1 MATSVLDLIL
11 KQSNAAQE
19 ATKEVEQVAKRT
31 FIEQEAIQRE
41 IGGIYDTVASAVA
54 VSARQAQVAQIA
66 VQDANRAAAQAA
78 GINADGSGG
87 RFVELLAKQRQ
98 AGDELLGTIDEV
110 NRKRNRTVWDL
121 FSEPVETI
129 KDMVTLE
136 DSETKLRGQVQKTQI
151 VQSELI
157 GANNALQETFQTQAA
172 LKQVSTAATAD
183 AAAQVAAAEAQILA
197 KKSQLE
203 GLKYNLLGAQ
213 TIQQASVQTLELLG
227 KSQNAIQAEQTMR
240 IQNENL
246 KINLAQLKIQQEEAR
261 ARTEARAEANGAKIE
276 QQQFD
281 KFLQDNITLS
291 MKASGLA
298 VPEGIGM
305 KQIIAMYKSGDQ
317 SYMYHARNGQ
327 RIKAT
332 GGTTAYIGAEPAEAV
347 EAIARFDLNLPKQMK
362 PVTDILSRA
371 LADPA
376 LARVD
381 RKKEPEK
388 WASEY
393 NKSVGAIVA
402 NDFASVVPGSGNVFD
417 VGGLEEY
424 IKTPAIAGLPL
435 TQKFLAPMV
444 AAGVPTN
451 DPRTVLKAAAAAVA
465 NGTLT
470 SSEFA
475 QFAPLYQQASLTHQK
490 AVGLDRVGIVPPM
503 AGRQYNVPMGRL
515 LGSGNLNLTDSTQL
529 GRWLAANM
537 ASEQMQ
543 NDVSTR
549 GAKEWQQARDDFA
562 APFKRFFS
570 DSYSTTIKNKQG
582 Q

>member
-11 KQSNAAQE
+11 KQSDAAQQ
-19 ATKEVEQVAKRT
+19 ATRDVEQVAKET
-31 FIEQEAIQRE
+31 FRSQEAIQGQ
-41 IGGIYDTVASAVA
+41 ISSIYDQVAQSVA
-54 VSARQAQVAQIA
+54 TTARQAQVAQIA
-66 VQDANRAAAQAA
+66 VQDANRAAATAA
-78 GINADGSGG
+78 GISADGSGG
-87 RFVELLAKQRQ
+87 RLVDLLAKQRA
-98 AGDELLGTIDEV
+98 AGDELISTIDEV
-110 NRKRNRTVWDL
+110 NRKRNRSVWDIV
-121 FSEPVETI
+121 SDPINTI
-129 KDMVTLE
+129 KDMVTLD

-151 VQSELI
+151 IQSELI

-213 TIQQASVQTLELLG
+213 TIQQSSVQTLELLG

-246 KINLAQLKIQQEEAR
+246 KINLAKLKIQQENAR
-261 ARTEARAEANGAKIE
+261 AMAEARAEAKGAKLE

-281 KFLQDNITLS
+281 QFLADNITLS
-291 MKASGLA
+291 MKANGLV

-305 KQIIAMYKSGDQ
+305 KQIIAMYKAGDQ

-327 RIKAT
+327 RIKST

-362 PVTDILSRA
+362 PVTDVLTRA

-381 RKKEPEK
+381 RKKDPEK
-388 WASEY
+388 WTSGY
-393 NKSVGAIVA
+393 NNSVKTIID
-402 NDFASVVPGSGNVFD
+402 NDFASVVPGSDNVFD

-424 IKTPAIAGLPL
+424 IKTPAIAALPL
-435 TQKFLAPMV
+435 TQKFLVPMV

-451 DPRTVLKAAAAAVA
+451 DPRTLLRAAAAAVA
-465 NGTLT
+465 KGELT
-470 SSEFA
+470 STEFA

-490 AVGLDRVGIVPPM
+490 AIGLDRVGIVPPL
-503 AGRQYNVPMGRL
+503 AGRQYNVPMEAA

-537 ASEQMQ
+537 AREQMMGE
-543 NDVSTR
+543 S
-549 GAKEWQQARDDFA
+549 AKRSAQMGQDFA
-562 APFKRFFS
+562 AHFKRFFN
-570 DSYSTTIKNKQG
+570 DSYSNTIKKYQG
-582 Q
+582 QQD

>member
-11 KQSNAAQE
+11 KQSETAQQ
-19 ATKEVEQVAKRT
+19 ATRDVEQVAKET
-31 FIEQEAIQRE
+31 FRGQEAIQGQ
-41 IGGIYDTVASAVA
+41 ISSIYDQVAQSVA
-54 VSARQAQVAQIA
+54 TTARQAQIAQIA
-66 VQDANRAAAQAA
+66 VQDANRAAASAA
-78 GINADGSGG
+78 GISADGSGG
-87 RFVELLAKQRQ
+87 RIVDLLAKQRA
-98 AGDELLGTIDEV
+98 AGDELLATVDEV
-110 NRKRNRTVWDL
+110 ERKRNRTVWDIV
-121 FSEPVETI
+121 SDPINTI

-136 DSETKLRGQVQKTQI
+136 DSENRLRTKVQKTQI
-151 VQSELI
+151 IQTELI

-197 KKSQLE
+197 RKSQLE

-213 TIQQASVQTLELLG
+213 AIQQASVQTLELLG

-246 KINLAQLKIQQEEAR
+246 RINLAQLQIQKENAR
-261 ARTEARAEANGAKIE
+261 AMAEARAEAKGAKLE

-281 KFLQDNITLS
+281 KFLEDNITLS
-291 MKASGLA
+291 MKASGLE
-298 VPEGIGM
+298 VPAGIGM
-305 KQIIAMYKSGDQ
+305 KQIIAMYKAGDQ

-362 PVTDILSRA
+362 PVTDILTRA

-388 WASEY
+388 WGAEY
-393 NKSVGAIVA
+393 NKTVGGIVA

-417 VGGLEEY
+417 IGGLEEY
-424 IKTPAIAGLPL
+424 IKTPAIAALPL

-451 DPRTVLKAAAAAVA
+451 DPRTLLKAAAAAVA
-465 NGTLT
+465 KGELT

-515 LGSGNLNLTDSTQL
+515 LGAGNLNLTDSTQL
-529 GRWLAANM
+529 SRWLASNM
-537 ASEQMQ
+537 SSELMKQ
-543 NDVSTR
+543 DVTKR
-549 GAKEWQQARDDFA
+549 GQAMSEEFK
-562 APFKRFFS
+562 APFKRFFG
-570 DSYSTTIKNKQG
+570 DSYSNTIKNYQG

>member
-11 KQSNAAQE
+11 KQSETAQQ
-19 ATKEVEQVAKRT
+19 ATRDVEQVAKET
-31 FIEQEAIQRE
+31 FRSQEAIQE
-41 IGGIYDTVASAVA
+41 QIGSIYDQVAQSVA
-54 VSARQAQVAQIA
+54 TTARQAQVAQIA

-78 GINADGSGG
+78 GISADGSGG
-87 RFVELLAKQRQ
+87 RIVDLLAKQRQ
-98 AGDELLGTIDEV
+98 AGDELLATVDEV
-110 NRKRNRTVWDL
+110 ERKRNRSIFDL
-121 FSEPVETI
+121 VSDPINTI

-136 DSETKLRGQVQKTQI
+136 DSENRLRTKVQKTQI
-151 VQSELI
+151 IQSELI

-213 TIQQASVQTLELLG
+213 AIQQASVQTLELLG

-246 KINLAQLKIQQEEAR
+246 KINLAQLQIQKENAR
-261 ARTEARAEANGAKIE
+261 AMAEARAEARSAKLE
-276 QQQFD
+276 AAEFD
-281 KFLQDNITLS
+281 KFLADNITLS
-291 MKASGLA
+291 MKSAGLA

-305 KQIIAMYKSGDQ
+305 KQVIAMYKAGDQ

-332 GGTTAYIGAEPAEAV
+332 GGTTAYNGAEPAEAV

-362 PVTDILSRA
+362 PVTDILTRA
-371 LADPA
+371 LNDPA

-393 NKSVGAIVA
+393 NKSVGGIVA

-417 VGGLEEY
+417 IGGLEEY
-424 IKTPAIAGLPL
+424 IKTPAIAALPL

-451 DPRTVLKAAAAAVA
+451 DPRTLLRAAAAAVA
-465 NGTLT
+465 KGELT
-470 SSEFA
+470 STEFS

-490 AVGLDRVGIVPPM
+490 AVGLDRVGIVPPL
-503 AGRQYNVPMGRL
+503 AGRQYNVPMGAL
-515 LGSGNLNLTDSTQL
+515 LGSGNLNLTDGTQL

-537 ASEQMQ
+537 AREQMMG
-543 NDVSTR
+543 DV
-549 GAKEWQQARDDFA
+549 AKRNVQMGQDFA

-570 DSYSTTIKNKQG
+570 DSHSNTIKKYQG
-582 Q
+582 QQD

>member
-11 KQSNAAQE
+11 KQSETAQQ
-19 ATKEVEQVAKRT
+19 ATRDVEQVAKET
-31 FIEQEAIQRE
+31 FRGQEAIQGQ
-41 IGGIYDTVASAVA
+41 ISSIYDQVAQSVA
-54 VSARQAQVAQIA
+54 TTARQAQIAQIA
-66 VQDANRAAAQAA
+66 VQDANRAAATAA
-78 GINADGSGG
+78 GISADGSGG
-87 RFVELLAKQRQ
+87 RIVDLLAKQRA
-98 AGDELLGTIDEV
+98 AGDELLATVDEV
-110 NRKRNRTVWDL
+110 ERKRNRTVWDIV
-121 FSEPVETI
+121 SDPINTI

-136 DSETKLRGQVQKTQI
+136 DSETKLRTKVQKTQI
-151 VQSELI
+151 IQTELI

-197 KKSQLE
+197 RKSQLE

-213 TIQQASVQTLELLG
+213 AIQQASVQTLELLG

-246 KINLAQLKIQQEEAR
+246 KINLAQLQIQKENAR
-261 ARTEARAEANGAKIE
+261 AMAEARAEAKGAKLE

-281 KFLQDNITLS
+281 KFLEDNITLS
-291 MKASGLA
+291 MKASGLE
-298 VPEGIGM
+298 VPAGIGM
-305 KQIIAMYKSGDQ
+305 KQIIAMYKAGDQ

-362 PVTDILSRA
+362 PVTDILTRA

-388 WASEY
+388 WGAEY
-393 NKSVGAIVA
+393 NKTVGGIVA

-417 VGGLEEY
+417 IGGLEEY
-424 IKTPAIAGLPL
+424 IKTPAIAALPL

-451 DPRTVLKAAAAAVA
+451 DPRTLLKAAAAAVA
-465 NGTLT
+465 KGELT

-515 LGSGNLNLTDSTQL
+515 LGAGNLNLTDSTQL
-529 GRWLAANM
+529 SRWLASNM
-537 ASEQMQ
+537 SSELMFKQSRDVNKQMVE
-543 NDVSTR
+543 DI
-549 GAKEWQQARDDFA
+549 K
-562 APFKRFFS
+562 APFKKLFG
-570 DSYSTTIKNKQG
+570 G